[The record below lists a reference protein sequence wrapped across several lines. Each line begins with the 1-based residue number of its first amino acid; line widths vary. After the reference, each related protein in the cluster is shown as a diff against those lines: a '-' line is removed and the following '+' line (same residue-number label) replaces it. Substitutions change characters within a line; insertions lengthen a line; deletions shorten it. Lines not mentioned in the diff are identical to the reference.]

1 MDDDMKLSAKT
12 IKRLR
17 AERAWSQE
25 QLAEIADVS
34 LRTIQRVEADGSASR
49 ETRMALAAAF
59 DIDIRDLM
67 EPEAAP
73 PESPLPEP
81 SPINPTPKQYRVVG
95 LIALLAAI
103 LSAGA
108 MYFSLEQMPWTL
120 TTLAPMTAIA
130 GGLYSGFGWYF
141 SGRPPL
147 STPARRAVQ
156 FGFIACALAL
166 LFCNFSVAPKATA
179 NVYLQMLL
187 LACAIRF
194 GFDWYFSAK
203 QSRNAD

>member
-59 DIDIRDLM
+59 DIDIRDLA

-73 PESPLPEP
+73 SESP
-81 SPINPTPKQYRVVG
+81 SPTLSTISATPKQYRVVG
-95 LIALLAAI
+95 MIALLAAI

-108 MYFSLEQMPWTL
+108 SYFSSTQLPWAL

-130 GGLYSGFGWYF
+130 GALYSGFGWYF
-141 SGRPPL
+141 SGRTQL
-147 STPARRAVQ
+147 STPARRTVQ
-156 FGFIACALAL
+156 FGFITCALVL
-166 LFCNFSVAPKATA
+166 LFSCFSASPRATA
-179 NVYLQMLL
+179 TAYLQMMLF
-187 LACAIRF
+187 ACAIRHA
-194 GFDWYFSAK
+194 FDWYFS
-203 QSRNAD
+203 RGR

>member
-59 DIDIRDLM
+59 DIDVRDLA
-67 EPEAAP
+67 EPDGATPEPPSAAP
-73 PESPLPEP
+73 SA
-81 SPINPTPKQYRVVG
+81 IHPTPKQYRVVG
-95 LIALLAAI
+95 MIALLAAL
-103 LSAGA
+103 LSAGVS
-108 MYFSLEQMPWTL
+108 YFSLEQMPWAL

-130 GGLYSGFGWYF
+130 GALYAGFGWYF
-141 SGRPPL
+141 WGRTQL
-147 STPARRAVQ
+147 STPARRTVQ
-156 FGFIACALAL
+156 FGFITCALVL
-166 LFCNFSVAPKATA
+166 LFSCFSASPRATA
-179 NVYLQMLL
+179 TAYLQMMLF
-187 LACAIRF
+187 ACAIRHA
-194 GFDWYFSAK
+194 FDWYFS
-203 QSRNAD
+203 RGR

>member
-1 MDDDMKLSAKT
+1 MDDDMKLNAKT
-12 IKRLR
+12 VKRLR
-17 AERAWSQE
+17 TDRAWSQE
-25 QLAEIADVS
+25 QLADIADVS

-59 DIDIRDLM
+59 EIDVRDLA

-73 PESPLPEP
+73 PP
-81 SPINPTPKQYRVVG
+81 PTPLAAPTAVTPRQYRIVG
-95 LIALLAAI
+95 LIALVAAI

-108 MYFSLEQMPWTL
+108 AYFPSPRMPAAL
-120 TTLAPMTAIA
+120 TTLAPMIAIA

-141 SGRPPL
+141 SGRPAL
-147 STPARRAVQ
+147 ATPARRTVQ

-166 LFCNFSVAPKATA
+166 LFSTFSTSPRATA
-179 NVYLQMLL
+179 STYLQMML

-194 GFDWYFSAK
+194 VFDWYFSTK
-203 QSRNAD
+203 QFRKAD

>member
-1 MDDDMKLSAKT
+1 MDEDMKLSAKT

-34 LRTIQRVEADGSASR
+34 LRTIQRVESDGSASR

-59 DIDIRDLM
+59 DIDLLDLA
-67 EPEAAP
+67 EPEGTTPAP
-73 PESPLPEP
+73 PSPAL
-81 SPINPTPKQYRVVG
+81 SPIDATPKQYRVVG

-108 MYFSLEQMPWTL
+108 SYFSLEPMPWTL
-120 TTLAPMTAIA
+120 STLAPMTAIA

-141 SGRPPL
+141 SGRTQL
-147 STPARRAVQ
+147 STPARRTVQ
-156 FGFIACALAL
+156 FGFITCALVL
-166 LFCNFSVAPKATA
+166 LFSCFSISPRATA
-179 NVYLQMLL
+179 TVYLQMMLF
-187 LACAIRF
+187 ACAIRHA
-194 GFDWYFSAK
+194 FDWYFSR
-203 QSRNAD
+203 SR

>member
-12 IKRLR
+12 VKRMR

-34 LRTIQRVEADGSASR
+34 LRTIQRVESDGSASR

-59 DIDIRDLM
+59 DIDIRDLA
-67 EPEAAP
+67 EPEAALSEP
-73 PESPLPEP
+73 P
-81 SPINPTPKQYRVVG
+81 SPAPSPVNATPKQYRVVG

-103 LSAGA
+103 LSVGA
-108 MYFSLEQMPWTL
+108 SYFSSEQIPWAL

-141 SGRPPL
+141 SGRTPL
-147 STPARRAVQ
+147 STPARRTVQ
-156 FGFIACALAL
+156 FGFITCALVL
-166 LFCNFSVAPKATA
+166 LFSCFSASPRATA
-179 NVYLQMLL
+179 TAYLQMMLF
-187 LACAIRF
+187 ACAIRHA
-194 GFDWYFSAK
+194 FDWYFS
-203 QSRNAD
+203 RGR

>member
-59 DIDIRDLM
+59 DIDIRDLA
-67 EPEAAP
+67 EPEGAT
-73 PESPLPEP
+73 PEP
-81 SPINPTPKQYRVVG
+81 PSPSPAPSTIHATPKQYRVVG
-95 LIALLAAI
+95 MIALLAAV
-103 LSAGA
+103 LSVGA
-108 MYFSLEQMPWTL
+108 TYFSSEAMPWIF

-130 GGLYSGFGWYF
+130 GGLYAGFGWYF
-141 SGRPPL
+141 SGRTQL
-147 STPARRAVQ
+147 STPARRTVQ
-156 FGFIACALAL
+156 FGFITCALVL
-166 LFCNFSVAPKATA
+166 LFSCFSASPRATA
-179 NVYLQMLL
+179 TAYLQMMLF
-187 LACAIRF
+187 ACAIRHA
-194 GFDWYFSAK
+194 FDWYFS
-203 QSRNAD
+203 RGR